1 MTHNVQNV
9 ERKKDVVEDDIF
21 LEKIKELVYNRC
33 RKKLLYTNYE
43 VIVCV
48 KGYVGD

>member
-1 MTHNVQNV
+1 MI
-9 ERKKDVVEDDIF
+9 IF
-21 LEKIKELVYNRC
+21 LEKIKELVYNSG

-43 VIVCV
+43 VELCV